1 MTNLGELEML
11 LYNTKMLISVRRR
24 HTSLAGQN
32 PCLHPQV
39 LAELPLSAV
48 ESPL

>member
-1 MTNLGELEML
+1 MTSLGQLA
-11 LYNTKMLISVRRR
+11 MLISFKRR
-24 HTSLAGQN
+24 HTSLTGQN

-48 ESPL
+48 EAPL